1 MSSVQGGF
9 QISYTQQAQDDLLR
23 LYDFLLARA
32 RHSEDLARAQE
43 VIDQLRE
50 HVERRLSRTPYLYRH
65 PLGNP
70 HLRELVVAAP
80 GAGYVV
86 LYDITDS
93 RKVTVIAVRHQLE
106 DDYL

>member
-1 MSSVQGGF
+1 MSSAQGVF
-9 QISYTQQAQDDLLR
+9 RVSYTQQAQDDLLR

-32 RHSEDLARAQE
+32 RHSDDLAWAQE

-65 PLGNP
+65 PLGDRQ
-70 HLRELVVAAP
+70 LRELVVAGP
-80 GAGYVV
+80 GAGYVA

-93 RKVTVIAVRHQLE
+93 RHVTVIAVRHQLE